1 MSTLQRQLQVI
12 MDRLKVLAKNQPRA
26 RRELMRL
33 HAWLTGVSYGLDKNM
48 RKKGE
53 GHGPQGS

>member
-26 RRELMRL
+26 PPRAYEAYTR
-33 HAWLTGVSYGLDKNM
+33 G
-48 RKKGE
+48 
-53 GHGPQGS
+53 

>member
-33 HAWLTGVSYGLDKNM
+33 HARLIGVSYGLDKNM
-48 RKKGE
+48 RKG
-53 GHGPQGS
+53 